1 MAQVSSTSSGLVI
14 IEKLEGAN
22 NYNNWKFVMK
32 MSLIMDNLWA
42 CVEGTET
49 DENKNQKAL
58 AKICLNVHPSCFVH
72 VREATNAKDAW
83 TNLQKAFENT
93 GLCRRLALLRKLL
106 RSKYE
111 DFRNMDE
118 YISAVMSLVQQLAD
132 INHNVDDEEVAMIIL
147 GGLPSE
153 FDPLIMGIE
162 ATHTTIS
169 TEMVKSRL
177 LQDDYRRG
185 SLENTSSE
193 SALAARKVEVSTTK
207 RSEPICFHCGKKGHI
222 KPKCKYF
229 KKGQKKKYLSN
240 DDKYQKQNDNVLLT
254 TALFTTTFGE
264 RDWIIDS
271 GCTMHMTKNRDW
283 LSKFENNSRNVTVAN
298 NQTIQGIGMGQVNIK
313 LDNAG
318 AGTITDVMYVP
329 DISANLLSVNK
340 LTEKNL
346 TVVFDKDQCKIYKDC
361 KIKGECKYTATKTE
375 GIYKLNYLNEIL
387 PNANITK
394 SEKSLYASVS
404 PLVWHKRLG
413 HLSES
418 GMSQLQNV
426 AIGMNF
432 KRDYESDEIKNC
444 IPCIEGKQKRETFPK
459 HSTRRAT
466 QLLELIHTDVCG
478 PMSEPTWSGARYL
491 LTFTDDFSRKT
502 FGYLLKT
509 KDQVFEKFIEFK
521 ILVENQ
527 TNLKIKKVRS
537 DNGKEYMSKKFEFFF
552 RKNGILHE
560 KTIPYSPQQNGVAER
575 LNRTI
580 IEKTRTML
588 QDSGLERRYWGEAVM
603 TAIYLKNRSP
613 TSAIPG
619 AIPEEIWTGRKVDLS
634 NLKVFGCKA
643 FALIP
648 SELRKKLDAKSAPY
662 IMVGYCDDSKGYRL
676 LDLKNPGKIVRSRDV
691 IFLENLNDNVEKQEE
706 MSEPQIIP
714 ENSQIFFDHLNVN
727 NDSMEVKDSSEDEH
741 STGSEYIPSADDNSS
756 STISPEESEN
766 EVQGEVENRNERPVR
781 GTRNKIP
788 ERLEDYELSFYTDL
802 MPIDDEPET
811 FEECM
816 QDTFK
821 DKWVLAMKD
830 EYESLV
836 KNQVLIVDRPTNANV
851 IKCKWVYKVKRDA
864 SGNFERF
871 KARVVAKG
879 CNQKYNIDYKE
890 TFSPVVRHSTLRLL
904 FAFANEKDMNVDH
917 IDITTAFLNSDLTE
931 KIYMEQPEGFVIGS
945 KDKVCLLK
953 KSIYGLKQASYH
965 WNKNL
970 HKVLIVNEYIQSK
983 CEPCVYIKRKENS
996 LSIIAVYVDDLFVIS
1011 NSIFEKKC
1019 IVESL
1024 KQNFD
1029 AKDLGPVK
1037 NCLGMKVTRDRKNG
1051 ILTLDQSEYIKKT
1064 LGRFGMT
1071 DAKTVLTPM
1080 TPNIKLTK
1088 SKENSNLNEKY
1099 PYQQLI
1105 GALMYLS
1112 VCTRPDISFAC
1123 SQLSQFSN
1131 CFEESHWQ
1139 EAKRILRYLKGTTNH
1154 GLVYKRS
1161 NDNLSMY
1168 VDADWGNDVSDRRSY
1183 TGYVVRF
1190 GDCTVNWESR
1200 KQKTVALSSTEA
1212 EYLALSDASK
1222 ETSFIRNFMNELVN
1236 IAPVVTIYN
1245 DNQSAIKIIENCYN
1259 KFHKRTKHIEIRY
1272 HHIRDLKQNGF
1283 INVLYMPTEKMD
1295 ADMLT
1300 KPLGKE
1306 KHIRFKEN
1314 LNILDITV

>member
-240 DDKYQKQNDNVLLT
+240 DDKYQKQNDNQNDNVLLT

-346 TVVFDKDQCKIYKDC
+346 TVVFDKDQ
-361 KIKGECKYTATKTE
+361 
-375 GIYKLNYLNEIL
+375 
-387 PNANITK
+387 
-394 SEKSLYASVS
+394 S
-404 PLVWHKRLG
+404 
-413 HLSES
+413 
-418 GMSQLQNV
+418 
-426 AIGMNF
+426 
-432 KRDYESDEIKNC
+432 
-444 IPCIEGKQKRETFPK
+444 
-459 HSTRRAT
+459 
-466 QLLELIHTDVCG
+466 
-478 PMSEPTWSGARYL
+478 
-491 LTFTDDFSRKT
+491 
-502 FGYLLKT
+502 
-509 KDQVFEKFIEFK
+509 
-521 ILVENQ
+521 
-527 TNLKIKKVRS
+527 
-537 DNGKEYMSKKFEFFF
+537 
-552 RKNGILHE
+552 
-560 KTIPYSPQQNGVAER
+560 
-575 LNRTI
+575 
-580 IEKTRTML
+580 
-588 QDSGLERRYWGEAVM
+588 
-603 TAIYLKNRSP
+603 
-613 TSAIPG
+613 
-619 AIPEEIWTGRKVDLS
+619 
-634 NLKVFGCKA
+634 

-802 MPIDDEPET
+802 MPIDDEPKT
-811 FEECM
+811 YKECM
-816 QDTFK
+816 QD
-821 DKWVLAMKD
+821 
-830 EYESLV
+830 
-836 KNQVLIVDRPTNANV
+836 I
-851 IKCKWVYKVKRDA
+851 
-864 SGNFERF
+864 
-871 KARVVAKG
+871 ARSV
-879 CNQKYNIDYKE
+879 
-890 TFSPVVRHSTLRLL
+890 FRLSW
-904 FAFANEKDMNVDH
+904 K
-917 IDITTAFLNSDLTE
+917 
-931 KIYMEQPEGFVIGS
+931 
-945 KDKVCLLK
+945 
-953 KSIYGLKQASYH
+953 
-965 WNKNL
+965 
-970 HKVLIVNEYIQSK
+970 
-983 CEPCVYIKRKENS
+983 
-996 LSIIAVYVDDLFVIS
+996 IAVL
-1011 NSIFEKKC
+1011 
-1019 IVESL
+1019 
-1024 KQNFD
+1024 
-1029 AKDLGPVK
+1029 
-1037 NCLGMKVTRDRKNG
+1037 
-1051 ILTLDQSEYIKKT
+1051 
-1064 LGRFGMT
+1064 
-1071 DAKTVLTPM
+1071 VL
-1080 TPNIKLTK
+1080 L
-1088 SKENSNLNEKY
+1088 
-1099 PYQQLI
+1099 
-1105 GALMYLS
+1105 
-1112 VCTRPDISFAC
+1112 
-1123 SQLSQFSN
+1123 
-1131 CFEESHWQ
+1131 
-1139 EAKRILRYLKGTTNH
+1139 
-1154 GLVYKRS
+1154 
-1161 NDNLSMY
+1161 
-1168 VDADWGNDVSDRRSY
+1168 
-1183 TGYVVRF
+1183 
-1190 GDCTVNWESR
+1190 
-1200 KQKTVALSSTEA
+1200 
-1212 EYLALSDASK
+1212 
-1222 ETSFIRNFMNELVN
+1222 
-1236 IAPVVTIYN
+1236 
-1245 DNQSAIKIIENCYN
+1245 
-1259 KFHKRTKHIEIRY
+1259 
-1272 HHIRDLKQNGF
+1272 
-1283 INVLYMPTEKMD
+1283 
-1295 ADMLT
+1295 
-1300 KPLGKE
+1300 
-1306 KHIRFKEN
+1306 
-1314 LNILDITV
+1314 